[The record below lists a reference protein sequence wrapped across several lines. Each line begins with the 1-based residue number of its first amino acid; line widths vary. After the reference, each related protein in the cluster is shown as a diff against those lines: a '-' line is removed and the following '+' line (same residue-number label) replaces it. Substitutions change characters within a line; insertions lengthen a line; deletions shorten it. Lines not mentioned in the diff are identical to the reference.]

1 MTAPAKSGVGCY
13 TGCTV
18 RYPNSALHTAG
29 NQPPSIGDPN
39 YVMDVLLHPVEIQT
53 RVRKQRSS
61 GQSIGVVPTMGALH
75 EGHLSLIEAARAECD
90 FVVTTIFVNPTQFS
104 PTEDL
109 KKYPRPLEADL
120 DLCRSA
126 DCDLV
131 FTPSA
136 EDMYSAGRQTTVA
149 VSGIRSMLEG
159 VSRPTHF
166 DGVTTVV
173 AKLFNITLPDR
184 AYFGQ
189 KDYQQQLIIRQMVH
203 DLNWP
208 LEVVTCPIVREAD
221 GLAMSSRNR
230 YLSVQQREQALCLNQ
245 ILNRAD
251 VQAASGQ
258 SSPEMVQAEMLS
270 QLQAAEG
277 VDPDYAVVV
286 DPETLQPAKKLAQ
299 TAVGLLAARVGNTRL
314 IDNRVLTF
322 AD

>member
-1 MTAPAKSGVGCY
+1 
-13 TGCTV
+13 
-18 RYPNSALHTAG
+18 
-29 NQPPSIGDPN
+29 
-39 YVMDVLLHPVEIQT
+39 MDVLQHPVEIQA
-53 RVRKQRSS
+53 RVRSQRSS
-61 GQSIGVVPTMGALH
+61 CQSIGVVPTMGALH
-75 EGHLSLIEAARAECD
+75 EGHRSLIEAACAECD

-104 PTEDL
+104 PAEDL
-109 KKYPRPLEADL
+109 KHYPRPLEADL
-120 DLCRSA
+120 DLCRSVG
-126 DCDLV
+126 CDLV
-131 FTPSA
+131 FRPSV
-136 EDMYSAGRQTTVA
+136 EDMYSAGSQTTVA

-173 AKLFNITLPDR
+173 AKLFNLTLPDR

-189 KDYQQQLIIRQMVH
+189 KDYQQQLIIRQMVR

-208 LEVVTCPIVREAD
+208 VEVVTGPIVRESD

-230 YLSVQQREQALCLNQ
+230 YLSSQQREQALSLNQ
-245 ILNRAD
+245 VLNRAHQ
-251 VQAASGQ
+251 QAASGQ
-258 SSPEMVQAEMLS
+258 SPEDVQADMLR
-270 QLQAAEG
+270 QLEIAEG

-286 DPETLQPAKKLAQ
+286 DSETLQPAKKQTQ

>member
-1 MTAPAKSGVGCY
+1 
-13 TGCTV
+13 
-18 RYPNSALHTAG
+18 
-29 NQPPSIGDPN
+29 
-39 YVMDVLLHPVEIQT
+39 MDVLQHPVEIQA
-53 RVRKQRSS
+53 RVRSQRTSS
-61 GQSIGVVPTMGALH
+61 QSIGVVPTMGALH

-90 FVVTTIFVNPTQFS
+90 FIVITIFVNPTQFS
-104 PTEDL
+104 PAEDL
-109 KKYPRPLEADL
+109 NDYPRPLEADL

-126 DCDLV
+126 GCDLV

-136 EDMYSAGRQTTVA
+136 ENMYSPGSQTTVA

-159 VSRPTHF
+159 VSRPNHF

-173 AKLFNITLPDR
+173 AKLLNITLPDR

-189 KDYQQQLIIRQMVH
+189 KDYQQQLIIRQMVR

-208 LEVVTCPIVREAD
+208 VEVVTRPIVRESD

-230 YLSVQQREQALCLNQ
+230 YLSSQQRVHALSLNQ
-245 ILNRAD
+245 VLNRAHQ
-251 VQAASGQ
+251 QAASGQ
-258 SSPEMVQAEMLS
+258 SPEDVQADMLR
-270 QLQAAEG
+270 QLQVAEG

-286 DPETLQPAKKLAQ
+286 DTETLQPVKKQAQ
-299 TAVGLLAARVGNTRL
+299 TAIGLLAARVGSTRL

>member
-1 MTAPAKSGVGCY
+1 
-13 TGCTV
+13 
-18 RYPNSALHTAG
+18 
-29 NQPPSIGDPN
+29 
-39 YVMDVLLHPVEIQT
+39 MDVLQHSVEIQA
-53 RVRKQRSS
+53 RVRSQRTSS
-61 GQSIGVVPTMGALH
+61 QSIGVVPTMGALH

-90 FVVTTIFVNPTQFS
+90 FIVITIFVNPTQFS
-104 PTEDL
+104 PAEDL
-109 KKYPRPLEADL
+109 NDYPRSLEADL

-126 DCDLV
+126 GCDLV

-136 EDMYSAGRQTTVA
+136 ENMYSPGSQTTVA

-159 VSRPTHF
+159 VSRPDHF

-173 AKLFNITLPDR
+173 AKLLNITLPDR

-189 KDYQQQLIIRQMVH
+189 KDYQQQLIIRQMVR

-208 LEVVTCPIVREAD
+208 VEVVTRPIVRESD

-230 YLSVQQREQALCLNQ
+230 YLSSQQRVHALSLNQ
-245 ILNRAD
+245 VLNRAHQ
-251 VQAASGQ
+251 QAASGR
-258 SSPEMVQAEMLS
+258 SPEDVQADMLR
-270 QLQAAEG
+270 QLQVAEG

-286 DPETLQPAKKLAQ
+286 DTETLQPVKKQAQ
-299 TAVGLLAARVGNTRL
+299 TAIGLLAARVGSTRL

>member
-1 MTAPAKSGVGCY
+1 
-13 TGCTV
+13 
-18 RYPNSALHTAG
+18 
-29 NQPPSIGDPN
+29 
-39 YVMDVLLHPVEIQT
+39 MDVLQHPVEIQA
-53 RVRKQRSS
+53 RVRSQRSS
-61 GQSIGVVPTMGALH
+61 SQSIGVVPTMGALH

-104 PTEDL
+104 PAEDL
-109 KKYPRPLEADL
+109 KDYPRPLEADL

-126 DCDLV
+126 GCDLV
-131 FTPSA
+131 FTPSV
-136 EDMYSAGRQTTVA
+136 EDMYSAGSQTTVA
-149 VSGIRSMLEG
+149 VSGIGSMLEG
-159 VSRPTHF
+159 ISRPTHF

-189 KDYQQQLIIRQMVH
+189 KDYQQQLIIRQMVR

-208 LEVVTCPIVREAD
+208 VEVITGPIVRESD

-230 YLSVQQREQALCLNQ
+230 YLSSQQRVQALSLNQ
-245 ILNRAD
+245 VLNRAHQ
-251 VQAASGQ
+251 QAASGQ
-258 SSPEMVQAEMLS
+258 SPEDVQADMLR
-270 QLQAAEG
+270 QLEVAEG

-286 DPETLQPAKKLAQ
+286 DTETLQPAKKQAQ
-299 TAVGLLAARVGNTRL
+299 TAIGLLAARVGSTRL